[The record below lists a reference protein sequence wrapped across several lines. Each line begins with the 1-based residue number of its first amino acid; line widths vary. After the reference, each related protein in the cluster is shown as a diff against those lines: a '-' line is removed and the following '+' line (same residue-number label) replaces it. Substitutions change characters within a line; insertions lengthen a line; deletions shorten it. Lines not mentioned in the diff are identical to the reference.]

1 MASSFS
7 TPAIKVEGAEP
18 QNGQGPAIKR
28 EPGSAAASPAA
39 LEEDIYE
46 DAGDLDF
53 SHADQAA
60 FLMRLPKWLWDA
72 WSKLGDDAEVQ
83 IGMIRM
89 ESGPNDVKRVR
100 VGSLKSVSFNR
111 G

>member
-1 MASSFS
+1 MASAFAP
-7 TPAIKVEGAEP
+7 PAIKVEGATP

-60 FLMRLPKWLWDA
+60 YLTRLPKWLWDA
-72 WSKLGDDAEVQ
+72 WSKLDDDAEIQ

-89 ESGPNDVKRVR
+89 ESGPNDVKRVKA
-100 VGSLKSVSFNR
+100 SPFQSIYIYIC
-111 G
+111 